1 MDNYYKTQKDKFLT
15 SLKEIVGDKNDE
27 IINILNTR
35 IDNLKFD
42 DENLQRTFLELKDVY
57 EKLKNK

>member
-1 MDNYYKTQKDKFLT
+1 LDNYYKTQKDKFLT